1 MDILSFI
8 GQIIRDLLI
17 FVGACFA
24 LLVIL
29 LIVVSRLSPQNPLRQ
44 LLGELCRHVAVTL
57 AAGLVAIPIEPIPGV
72 DVAYDTL
79 VPLALLYYWI
89 KFIWRA
95 IGPLKHL
102 LGHRALPPPT
112 TRELPPP

>member
-17 FVGACFA
+17 FAVAGSA

-44 LLGELCRHVAVTL
+44 LLNEVCRHVAVTL
-57 AAGLVAIPIEPIPGV
+57 VAGLVAIPIEPIPGV
-72 DVAYDTL
+72 DVGYDTPGAL
-79 VPLALLYYWI
+79 APLIYRGS
-89 KFIWRA
+89 FMWRVV
-95 IGPLKHL
+95 GM
-102 LGHRALPPPT
+102 LGERALPPPPA
-112 TRELPPP
+112 RELPPP

>member
-17 FVGACFA
+17 FAGACSA

-44 LLGELCRHVAVTL
+44 LLNEVCRHVAVTL
-57 AAGLVAIPIEPIPGV
+57 VAGLVAIPIEPIPGV

-79 VPLALLYYWI
+79 VPLALLIYWI
-89 KFIWRA
+89 RFIWRVV
-95 IGPLKHL
+95 GM
-102 LGHRALPPPT
+102 LGHRALPPPP

>member
-17 FVGACFA
+17 FAGACFA

-44 LLGELCRHVAVTL
+44 LLNEVCRHVAVTL
-57 AAGLVAIPIEPIPGV
+57 VAGLVAIPIEPIPGV

-79 VPLALLYYWI
+79 VPLALLIYWI
-89 KFIWRA
+89 RFIWRVV
-95 IGPLKHL
+95 GM
-102 LGHRALPPPT
+102 LGQRALPPPP